1 MPEAT
6 KNRLTVTLPSDTEIL
21 MTREFDAPREL
32 VFAAMTQP
40 EHITHWWGPRTS
52 RFVACEVD
60 FREGGSWRYT
70 IEVSQQMTFSGTFH
84 KITPPEGLEGTE
96 TYNEPMFGN
105 PTWKTILRLDD
116 IDGRTRMTS
125 HVFHRS
131 KEARD
136 GHCNSG
142 MEQGAAET
150 LDRLEDLLAGRP
162 THAEPTGN
170 PMEAEVEI
178 VRIFDAPRDL
188 VYEAWTKPE
197 HMTQWWGPGPFT
209 SHSCKL
215 DVRPGGEW
223 QITMRSPEGRD
234 FRSSGVYSEVVPSER
249 LVFTND
255 AYGQDGT
262 QLLKGLTSVTFAD
275 DGRKTKL
282 TLKTKATGLVP
293 FAPQMLK
300 GMEPGWNM
308 TLEKLSAF
316 VSGKA
321 VTAERH

>member
-21 MTREFDAPREL
+21 MTREFDAPREM
-32 VFAAMTQP
+32 VFAAMTKP
-40 EHITHWWGPRTS
+40 EHVSNWWGPRAS
-52 RFVACEVD
+52 KFDVCEID

-70 IEVSQQMTFSGTFH
+70 LDMLGQKVTFTGTFH
-84 KITPPEGLEGTE
+84 KITPPEGLECTE
-96 TYNEPMFGN
+96 VYNEPMFGN
-105 PTWKTILRLDD
+105 PQWKTILKLED
-116 IDGRTRMTS
+116 IGGGRTRMTS

-131 KEARD
+131 KDARD
-136 GHCNSG
+136 GHYNSG
-142 MEQGAAET
+142 MEKGAAET
-150 LDRLEDLLAGRP
+150 FDRLEDLLAGRP
-162 THAEPTGN
+162 AHAEPTGN
-170 PMEAEVEI
+170 PMEGEVEI
-178 VRIFDAPRDL
+178 VRVFDAPRDL

-223 QITMRSPEGRD
+223 QITMRSPAGMD

-262 QLLKGLTSVTFAD
+262 LLLKGVTSVTFAD
-275 DGRKTKL
+275 EGRKTKL
-282 TLKTKATGLVP
+282 TVNAKVTGMVP
-293 FAPQMLK
+293 YAPQMIK

-308 TLEKLSAF
+308 TLDKLAGF
-316 VSGKA
+316 VTGKA
-321 VTAERH
+321 ATV